1 VSEALPL
8 FFVSA
13 MGLSLLLYVI
23 LDGFDLGVGMLLP
36 FGNAA
41 EKDTMIASIGPFWDA
56 NETWIVMGVGVLLI
70 AFPKAHGIILTALYI
85 PVTIMLVGLILRGA
99 AFDFRV
105 KSADHRQPMWNKLF
119 ALGSLMASMAQG
131 WMLGAYITG
140 LTGDAVSVA
149 FSILISLTLP
159 ALYIMLGGAWLLIKT
174 EGELFDKAAHWC
186 RLALPPMAFALLLVS
201 IATPLVS
208 QDIADRWFKLPDAIG
223 LLPIPM
229 SCALAIL
236 GMDWMLRRPK
246 VLHAGY
252 GWFIFVALMVICLM
266 AAIGLAYSI
275 YPDIVIGRMTLWEA
289 AAATESLQFIFWGA
303 IITLPAILGYTVYVH
318 ECSRVKPP
326 SSRTNNPGGFGSRNS
341 GGDVSPRFFM
351 SGFYSSF
358 SNGKRRINPHTNRF
372 HQVLPGSLPSSTASP
387 SGSPVHS
394 SLPFSS
400 SDSRQAA
407 SGVKSRSISSST
419 SAANPGSSTTSAIS
433 EFHTRERGSML

>member
-1 VSEALPL
+1 MSEALPL

-36 FGNAA
+36 FGNDA

-149 FSILISLTLP
+149 FSVLISLTLP

-174 EGELFDKAAHWC
+174 EDELFDKAAHWC

-208 QDIADRWFKLPDAIG
+208 EDIADRWFKLPDAIG

-252 GWFIFVALMVICLM
+252 GWFIFVALMVILPDGRDWPGLQYLPRYCDWPHDPVGGRSSHGIPAIYLLGRDHHITRH
-266 AAIGLAYSI
+266 IGLHSLRT
-275 YPDIVIGRMTLWEA
+275 PSVLWQGHRA
-289 AAATESLQFIFWGA
+289 LVRI
-303 IITLPAILGYTVYVH
+303 ILG
-318 ECSRVKPP
+318 
-326 SSRTNNPGGFGSRNS
+326 
-341 GGDVSPRFFM
+341 D
-351 SGFYSSF
+351 
-358 SNGKRRINPHTNRF
+358 
-372 HQVLPGSLPSSTASP
+372 
-387 SGSPVHS
+387 
-394 SLPFSS
+394 
-400 SDSRQAA
+400 
-407 SGVKSRSISSST
+407 
-419 SAANPGSSTTSAIS
+419 
-433 EFHTRERGSML
+433 